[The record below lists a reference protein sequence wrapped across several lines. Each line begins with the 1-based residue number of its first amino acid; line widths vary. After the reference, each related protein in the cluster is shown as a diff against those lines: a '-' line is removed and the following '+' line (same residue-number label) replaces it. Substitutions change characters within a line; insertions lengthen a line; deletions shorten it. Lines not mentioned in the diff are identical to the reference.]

1 MLSGEAKP
9 LKRRKYLSVSRVL
22 WKFRVRVQLGFK
34 FIKLEKSRHESK
46 KDFEKIT
53 LEKIG
58 F

>member
-34 FIKLEKSRHESK
+34 FIKLENQGMRIRRTSK
-46 KDFEKIT
+46 R
-53 LEKIG
+53 LP
-58 F
+58 